1 VWFSRGEVIVA
12 STGHILRFDEVRGYG
27 FIAPDSG
34 GEDLFMHAN
43 DLLGEKHLFR
53 AGLAVS
59 FDAEQGDRGMK
70 ASRVRLVDA
79 PAREGIGAQRTP
91 VAVIPPWTT
100 REETAGDGLC
110 DVLSAAEFQQE
121 LTETL
126 LATAPTL
133 TGTQILAI
141 RKAVVT
147 LGRQH
152 NWLEG

>member
-1 VWFSRGEVIVA
+1 VA

-27 FIAPDSG
+27 FIAPDGG

-59 FDAEQGDRGMK
+59 FDAEQGERGMK

-79 PAREGIGAQRTP
+79 PIREGIGVQRP
-91 VAVIPPWTT
+91 PAAVIPPWTT
-100 REETAGDGLC
+100 RDETAGDGLC
-110 DVLSAAEFQQE
+110 DVLSTAEFQQE

-126 LATAPTL
+126 LTTAPTL

-141 RKAVVT
+141 RKALVG

-152 NWLEG
+152 NWIES

>member
-1 VWFSRGEVIVA
+1 MA

-27 FIAPDSG
+27 FIAPDEG

-59 FDAEQGDRGMK
+59 FDAEQGERGMK

-79 PAREGIGAQRTP
+79 PPREGIGVQRPP
-91 VAVIPPWTT
+91 VAVIPPWAT
-100 REETAGDGLC
+100 REETPGDNLC
-110 DVLSAAEFQQE
+110 DVLSSAEFQHE

-126 LATAPTL
+126 LTAAPTL

-141 RKAVVT
+141 RKALVD
-147 LGRQH
+147 LSRQH
-152 NWLEG
+152 NWIEG